1 VHLYNNAN
9 ATPRNH
15 TPHSLT
21 RCDRLYTAV
30 GFVEESEFNN
40 DKASVKYRVV
50 TLLSAVRMLLR
61 SMWCHHANSNSN
73 NTTCQLH
80 SIAAAAAAIIGD
92 VSLTTTLLGL

>member
-1 VHLYNNAN
+1 
-9 ATPRNH
+9 
-15 TPHSLT
+15 
-21 RCDRLYTAV
+21 LYTAV

-40 DKASVKYRVV
+40 DKTSVKYRVV

-80 SIAAAAAAIIGD
+80 SIAAAAAAAAIIGD